1 MQTLDT
7 STAGLIALGG
17 DDPRWIWAFTCSTV
31 GCDCRTALVL
41 STGGDRETLLARGAP
56 IRDAWLRGQSHAKA
70 AAAIEGVTAFA
81 IDIDDGELFP
91 AYSEDPFEALD
102 LDAHP
107 DARDVVDR
115 IDGDTLEEL
124 GRLWY
129 RGKGLPNPEETSRA
143 AERIEVEDWEPSD
156 MVAWDEAMV
165 GVRQDVFRVGE
176 HVYAAID
183 HYCASEGCSCGEVLV
198 DFAPVGVRGTALPTL
213 LPGAV
218 RVYKHGE
225 ATVEPEHEEHRE
237 RLEQLWSAFQKRH
250 PRYRDRFARR
260 AAVMQSLAGRI
271 VGAPHAEVARR
282 AAKVGRNDPCPCG
295 SGKKYKKCCGAA

>member
-107 DARDVVDR
+107 DARDVVDG
-115 IDGDTLEEL
+115 IDGETLEEL

-176 HVYAAID
+176 HVYEAFD
-183 HYCASEGCSCGEVLV
+183 QYCVAEGCSCGEVLV
-198 DFAPVGVRGTALPTL
+198 DFVPVAVRGTPLA
-213 LPGAV
+213 GAV
-218 RVYKHGE
+218 RVDKHGE

-250 PRYRDRFARR
+250 PRYRKRFARR
-260 AAVMQSLAGRI
+260 VAVMQAVASRI
-271 VGAPHAEVARR
+271 VGTPR
-282 AAKVGRNDPCPCG
+282 AVP
-295 SGKKYKKCCGAA
+295 